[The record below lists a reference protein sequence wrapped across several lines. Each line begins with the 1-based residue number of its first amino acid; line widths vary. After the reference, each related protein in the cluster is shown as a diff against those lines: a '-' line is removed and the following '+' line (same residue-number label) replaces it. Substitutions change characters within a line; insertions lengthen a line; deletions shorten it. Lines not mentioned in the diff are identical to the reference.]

1 MSTLHHE
8 SLLETCFDQAWE
20 DMRVEYKLT
29 HEQMERMAT
38 NAGIQVALE
47 QNAVKLFEEMGQ

>member
-38 NAGIQVALE
+38 DAGIQVALE